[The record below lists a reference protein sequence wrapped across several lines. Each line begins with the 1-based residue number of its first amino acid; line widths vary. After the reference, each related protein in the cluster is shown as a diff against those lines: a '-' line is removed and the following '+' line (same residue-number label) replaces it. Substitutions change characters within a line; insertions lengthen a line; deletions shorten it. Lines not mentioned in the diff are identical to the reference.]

1 MKLTNPSTGLER
13 TVQTDANGE
22 FNFPELSLGTYRLAV
37 TKVGFQTMVVTDIMT
52 SQGGVNS
59 VTPTLTVGSV
69 TSSVEVTSAPPL
81 LQTETNSVGGQ
92 LSEQQVN
99 ALPIGNSDYTR
110 LALTLPGVTQNSN
123 FAFAQYTINGSR
135 SRSNGFN
142 IDGASDTDPSTYLP
156 SINEGGN
163 SATAATRLPLDAIQE
178 VTVVSAGGADSGQ
191 NSGSVMNVIVKSGTN
206 EFHGSAYEIHRDAA
220 LDAAN
225 YFENLAGNPKA
236 PFVWNEFGGVIG
248 GPIIISRAKNRTFFS
263 RRLRRQQ
270 TAVWVSRRTDLL
282 PTPQQ
287 ITDATNA
294 VHRVTEE
301 YRINWVSI
309 SLAYIHSSGCRGHLS
324 PTTGDSN
331 LLTAEF

>member
-1 MKLTNPSTGLER
+1 MRHIRTVRLCFFAVVLILVCAGSSAAQLFPGRITGVVRDTQGAAVPGATVKLTNPSTGLER
-13 TVQTDANGE
+13 TVTTDENGE
-22 FNFPELSLGTYRLAV
+22 FNFPELSLGTYRLTV
-37 TKVGFQTMVVTDIMT
+37 TKSGFQTMVVTDIAT
-52 SQGGVNS
+52 SQGEVNT
-59 VTPTLTVGSV
+59 VTPTLTVGTV
-69 TSSVEVTSAPPL
+69 TSEVQVTSAPPL

-92 LSEQQVN
+92 LSEQQVT

-178 VTVVSAGGADSGQ
+178 VSVVSAGGADSGQ

-206 EFHGSAYEIHRDAA
+206 QFHGSVYEMHRDAA

-225 YFENLAGNPKA
+225 FFENLAGNPKA

-248 GPIIISRAKNRTFFS
+248 GPISIPHVYDGKNRTFFFAGYDGS
-263 RRLRRQQ
+263 RLR
-270 TAVWVSRRTDLL
+270 LG
-282 PTPQQ
+282 
-287 ITDATNA
+287 ITQNGLAPDA
-294 VHRVTEE
+294 
-301 YRINWVSI
+301 
-309 SLAYIHSSGCRGHLS
+309 
-324 PTTGDSN
+324 
-331 LLTAEF
+331 